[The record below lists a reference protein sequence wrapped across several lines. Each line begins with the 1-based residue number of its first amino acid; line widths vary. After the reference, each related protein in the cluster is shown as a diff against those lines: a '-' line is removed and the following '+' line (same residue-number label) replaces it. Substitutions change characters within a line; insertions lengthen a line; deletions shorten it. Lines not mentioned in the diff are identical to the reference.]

1 MLKSHQ
7 IVVRL
12 GMSFSALLAIL
23 IAVGWI
29 AVHQMDRDNA
39 RLAELQGK
47 DWTTLTLTQEALRY
61 SSANSRITMQ
71 LFLLEDEDQI
81 KALVTT
87 RVENSKRIGELLDK
101 VEEFCDTDEEK
112 KLLAAIQSSR
122 QTYTESYTRALH
134 SLFDERNRT
143 EAKRIMAQETTPAM
157 FRYHTAYNDL
167 VQLEVDQI
175 DKAANK
181 RRLQQAGTH
190 RLVFW
195 AIVLSVILTG
205 IIAFITARRMIVE
218 TTEQL
223 TNYEKMYAELGQS
236 VAQRERADERV
247 RLQSAALESA
257 ANAIIITDSR
267 GTIQWVNPAFTQL
280 TGYSVKD
287 VIGQNPSILKSDQQN
302 ESFYRNLWKTILAG
316 KVWSGGITNRKKDG
330 QLYLE
335 EMTIA
340 PVLSLN
346 GEITN
351 FIAIKQ
357 DVTERKRVEAA
368 LRQSEDQFRDLAEN
382 IPEVFFVLGL
392 NPVLTTYVSPAYDL
406 IWGRSRQAL
415 YEDPAAWT
423 EAIHQKDRER
433 VKDMF
438 SHCLQGNNLDIEY
451 RVVRPDGSIRDIH
464 ARAFPVLSPEGE
476 PSRIVGLAEDVT
488 ERVEAE
494 ERLRLWSRVLEQSGE
509 GIFVCDPH
517 ERILLVNAAFEKLTG
532 FSADEAIGKTPRIL
546 QSGRQDHAF
555 YAELWRNVA
564 ETGAWCGE
572 MWNRRKSGELY
583 VEWLSIGAVRDPKG
597 ALTHYVGIFSDIT
610 IRKQAEDRLVHL
622 AHYDALTDLP
632 NRILLLDRLNELIKS
647 AQRNKSKVAVIF
659 IDLDRF
665 KEVNDSLG
673 HDAGDLLLQTL
684 AKRLSSAVRDQDTVA
699 RMGGD
704 EFIVLIQ
711 GLHDVKDVPMLA
723 QKLLSRLVESVT
735 LNGYELTVTAS
746 MGISLYP
753 DDATNGPELIRS
765 ADAAM
770 YQAKDA
776 GRNAYRFYTSDLNLR
791 ALEMLS
797 MENSLRRAIE
807 RKEFV
812 LHYQPQVDIKSGSVV
827 GAEALIRWNH
837 PDLGLVMPGKF
848 IPIAEERGLIVPIG
862 GWVIEEA
869 ARQAA
874 IWNNSGISMPIAV
887 NVSAV
892 QFRQKDFVEELV
904 KSVRTHGITPDW
916 LELELTEGI
925 IMRDAESTIKVLQ
938 ELHAVGFQLSIDDF
952 GTGYSSLSYLRR
964 FPIDRIKID
973 QSFIRA
979 ARHDEGAAGIVTAII
994 ALARS
999 LKLKVIAEGVET
1011 GEQLEIL
1018 RAQGCDE
1025 AQGFLFSRGLGP
1037 EEFQKFA
1044 REWKLQPPRTP
1055 EFLPV

>member
-1 MLKSHQ
+1 LLKSHQ
-7 IVVRL
+7 IAVRL
-12 GMSFSALLAIL
+12 GISFTVLLAIL
-23 IAVGWI
+23 IAVGWMGL
-29 AVHQMDRDNA
+29 HQMDRDNA
-39 RLAELQGK
+39 RLAESQGK

-71 LFLLEDEDQI
+71 LFLLKDEDQI
-81 KALVTT
+81 KALETT

-101 VEEFCDTDEEK
+101 VEEFCDADEEK
-112 KLLAAIQSSR
+112 KLLAAIRSSR
-122 QTYTESYTRALH
+122 QTYTESYKRALH
-134 SLFDERNRT
+134 LLLDKRNGT
-143 EAKRIMAQETTPAM
+143 EARRIMAQETTPAM
-157 FRYHTAYNDL
+157 FRYHAAYNDL

-175 DKAANK
+175 DKAANE
-181 RRLQQAGTH
+181 RRLKQAGTH
-190 RLVFW
+190 RLVLW
-195 AIVLSVILTG
+195 AIVLSVVLTG
-205 IIAFITARRMIVE
+205 IIAFITARRIILE
-218 TTEQL
+218 TTKQL
-223 TNYEKMYAELGQS
+223 TNYERMYAELRQS
-236 VAQRERADERV
+236 IAQRERADERV

-257 ANAIIITDSR
+257 ANAIIITDPR
-267 GTIQWVNPAFTQL
+267 GTIQWVNPAFTRL
-280 TGYSVKD
+280 TGYPVKD
-287 VIGQNPSILKSDQQN
+287 VIGQNPRILKSDKQDG
-302 ESFYRNLWKTILAG
+302 SFYRNLWKTILAG
-316 KVWSGGITNRKKDG
+316 KAWAGELTNLKKDG

-340 PVLSLN
+340 PVLSVN

-357 DVTERKRVEAA
+357 DVTERKRVEVA
-368 LRQSEDQFRDLAEN
+368 LKQSEEQFRDLAEN

-392 NPVLTTYVSPAYDL
+392 DPLLTTYVSPAYDV
-406 IWGRSRQAL
+406 IWGRSRQVL
-415 YEDPAAWT
+415 YEDPAAWI
-423 EAIHQKDRER
+423 EAIHQEDRER
-433 VKDMF
+433 VKDIF
-438 SHCLQGNNLDIEY
+438 AHCLQGNHLDTEY

-464 ARAFPVLSPEGE
+464 ARAFPVLSSEGK
-476 PSRIVGLAEDVT
+476 PSRIVGLAQDVT

-509 GIFVCDPH
+509 GIFICDAQ
-517 ERILLVNAAFEKLTG
+517 EQILLVNAAFEKLTG
-532 FSADEAIGKTPRIL
+532 FSADEALGKTPSIL
-546 QSGRQDHAF
+546 QSGRQDRAF
-555 YAELWRNVA
+555 YAELWKSVA

-572 MWNRRKSGELY
+572 IWNRRKSGELY

-597 ALTHYVGIFSDIT
+597 AVSHYVGIFSDIT

-632 NRILLLDRLNELIKS
+632 NRALLLDRLNELIKS
-647 AQRNKSKVAVIF
+647 AQRRKSKVAVVF

-684 AKRLSSAVRDQDTVA
+684 ATRLSSAVRDQDTVA

-711 GLHDVKDVPMLA
+711 GLNDVKDVPMLA
-723 QKLLSRLVESVT
+723 QKLLSCFVKSVT

-753 DDATNGPELIRS
+753 DDATNGPELIRN

-776 GRNAYRFYTSDLNLR
+776 GSNAYRFYTSDLNRR

-807 RKEFV
+807 RQEFV

-837 PDLGLVMPGKF
+837 PDLGLVMPGEF

-862 GWVIEEA
+862 AWVIEEA

-874 IWNNSGISMPIAV
+874 VWHNSGTSMPIAV

-892 QFRQKDFVEELV
+892 QFRQKDFVEELAN
-904 KSVRTHGITPDW
+904 SVRSHGIAPDR
-916 LELELTEGI
+916 LELELTESI
-925 IMRDAESTIKVLQ
+925 VMRDAESTIKVLQ
-938 ELHAVGFQLSIDDF
+938 KLHDLGFQLSIDDF
-952 GTGYSSLSYLRR
+952 GTGYSSLNYLRR
-964 FPIDRIKID
+964 FPIDKIKID
-973 QSFIRA
+973 QSFMRA

-994 ALARS
+994 ALARG

-1011 GEQLEIL
+1011 REQLEIL
-1018 RAQGCDE
+1018 RVQGCDE
-1025 AQGFLFSRGLGP
+1025 AQGFLFSRALGP
-1037 EEFQKFA
+1037 EEFQKLA
-1044 REWKLQPPRTP
+1044 REWNPQPLRTP
-1055 EFLPV
+1055 EFLPA

>member
-7 IVVRL
+7 IAVRL
-12 GMSFSALLAIL
+12 GISFSALLATL
-23 IAVGWI
+23 IAVGWLFL
-29 AVHQMDRDNA
+29 HQMDRDNA
-39 RLAELQGK
+39 RLAEIQGK
-47 DWTTLTLTQEALRY
+47 NWTTLTMTQEALRY
-61 SSANSRITMQ
+61 SGTNSRITMQ
-71 LFLLEDEDQI
+71 LFLLQDEDQI
-81 KALVTT
+81 KALLTT
-87 RVENSKRIGELLDK
+87 RAENSKRIETLLGK
-101 VEEFCDTDEEK
+101 VEESCHADDEK
-112 KLLAAIQSSR
+112 KLIAAIKSSR
-122 QTYTESYTRALH
+122 QAYTESYARALH
-134 SLFDERNRT
+134 SLLDERNGT

-157 FRYHTAYNDL
+157 FSYHSAYNDL

-175 DKAANK
+175 DKATNE
-181 RRLQQAGTH
+181 RRLKQKSTH
-190 RLVFW
+190 RLVLS
-195 AIVLSVILTG
+195 AIVLSVFLTG
-205 IIAFITARRMIVE
+205 IIAFITARRIILE

-223 TNYEKMYAELGQS
+223 TNYEKMYA
-236 VAQRERADERV
+236 
-247 RLQSAALESA
+247 
-257 ANAIIITDSR
+257 
-267 GTIQWVNPAFTQL
+267 
-280 TGYSVKD
+280 
-287 VIGQNPSILKSDQQN
+287 
-302 ESFYRNLWKTILAG
+302 
-316 KVWSGGITNRKKDG
+316 
-330 QLYLE
+330 
-335 EMTIA
+335 
-340 PVLSLN
+340 
-346 GEITN
+346 
-351 FIAIKQ
+351 
-357 DVTERKRVEAA
+357 
-368 LRQSEDQFRDLAEN
+368 
-382 IPEVFFVLGL
+382 
-392 NPVLTTYVSPAYDL
+392 
-406 IWGRSRQAL
+406 
-415 YEDPAAWT
+415 
-423 EAIHQKDRER
+423 
-433 VKDMF
+433 
-438 SHCLQGNNLDIEY
+438 
-451 RVVRPDGSIRDIH
+451 
-464 ARAFPVLSPEGE
+464 
-476 PSRIVGLAEDVT
+476 

-517 ERILLVNAAFEKLTG
+517 ERILLVNTAFEKLTG
-532 FSADEAIGKTPRIL
+532 FSADEALGKTPRMF
-546 QSGRQDHAF
+546 QSGRQDRAF
-555 YAELWRNVA
+555 YADLWRSVA

-583 VEWLSIGAVRDPKG
+583 VQWLSIGAVRDPKG
-597 ALTHYVGIFSDIT
+597 VVTHYVGIFSDIT

-647 AQRNKSKVAVIF
+647 AQRNKSKVAVVF

-684 AKRLSSAVRDQDTVA
+684 AKRLTSAVRDQDTVA

-711 GLHDVKDVPMLA
+711 GLHDVKDVPMLV
-723 QKLLSRLVESVT
+723 QKLLSCLVESVT

-753 DDATNGPELIRS
+753 DDATNGPELIRN

-812 LHYQPQVDIKSGSVV
+812 LHYQPQVDIKTGSVV

-874 IWNNSGISMPIAV
+874 IWHNSGISMPIAV

-892 QFRQKDFVEELV
+892 QFRQKDFAEELAN
-904 KSVRTHGITPDW
+904 SVRKHGITPDR
-916 LELELTEGI
+916 LELELTESI
-925 IMRDAESTIKVLQ
+925 LMRDAETTIKVLQ
-938 ELHAVGFQLSIDDF
+938 KLHDVGFQLSIDDF

-964 FPIDRIKID
+964 FPIGKIKID
-973 QSFIRA
+973 QSFIRT
-979 ARHDEGAAGIVTAII
+979 ARHDDGAASIVIAII
-994 ALARS
+994 ALAQS

-1011 GEQLEIL
+1011 TEQLEIL
-1018 RAQGCDE
+1018 RAQGCDQ
-1025 AQGFLFSRGLGP
+1025 AQGFLFSRGLGS

-1044 REWKLQPPRTP
+1044 REWNPQLLRTP
-1055 EFLPV
+1055 EFFPV

>member
-12 GMSFSALLAIL
+12 AISFSALLAIL

-29 AVHQMDRDNA
+29 AVHEMDRDNA

-47 DWTTLTLTQEALRY
+47 NWTTLTLTQEALRY
-61 SSANSRITMQ
+61 SSANSRITTQ
-71 LFLLEDEDQI
+71 LFFLEDEDQI
-81 KALVTT
+81 KTLVTA
-87 RVENSKRIGELLDK
+87 RVEKSKRIGELLDK
-101 VEEFCDTDEEK
+101 VEESCDTDEEK

-122 QTYTESYTRALH
+122 QAYTESYTRALH
-134 SLFDERNRT
+134 SLLDERNGT

-157 FRYHTAYNDL
+157 FRYHAAYNDL

-175 DKAANK
+175 GKAIK
-181 RRLQQAGTH
+181 ERRLKQAGTH
-190 RLVFW
+190 RF
-195 AIVLSVILTG
+195 VLSAIILSVVLTG
-205 IIAFITARRMIVE
+205 IIAFITARRIILE

-223 TNYEKMYAELGQS
+223 TNYEKMYAEL
-236 VAQRERADERV
+236 
-247 RLQSAALESA
+247 
-257 ANAIIITDSR
+257 
-267 GTIQWVNPAFTQL
+267 
-280 TGYSVKD
+280 
-287 VIGQNPSILKSDQQN
+287 
-302 ESFYRNLWKTILAG
+302 
-316 KVWSGGITNRKKDG
+316 
-330 QLYLE
+330 
-335 EMTIA
+335 
-340 PVLSLN
+340 
-346 GEITN
+346 
-351 FIAIKQ
+351 
-357 DVTERKRVEAA
+357 
-368 LRQSEDQFRDLAEN
+368 RQSEDQFRDLADN

-392 NPVLTTYVSPAYDL
+392 DPVLTTYVSPAYDL

-415 YEDPAAWT
+415 YEDPSAWI
-423 EAIHQKDRER
+423 EAIHERDRER
-433 VKDMF
+433 VKDIF
-438 SHCLQGNNLDIEY
+438 SHCLQGNNLDMEY
-451 RVVRPDGSIRDIH
+451 RVVRPDGSARDIH
-464 ARAFPVLSPEGE
+464 ARAFPVLSPEGK
-476 PSRIVGLAEDVT
+476 PSRIVGLAQDVT

-494 ERLRLWSRVLEQSGE
+494 RRLCLWSRVLEQSGE
-509 GIFVCDPH
+509 GIFICDPH
-517 ERILLVNAAFEKLTG
+517 ERILLVNTAFEKLTG
-532 FSADEAIGKTPRIL
+532 FSADEALGKTPRIL
-546 QSGRQDHAF
+546 QSGRQDRAF
-555 YAELWRNVA
+555 YADLWRSVA

-597 ALTHYVGIFSDIT
+597 AVTHYVGIFSDIT

-647 AQRNKSKVAVIF
+647 AQRNKSKVAVVF

-673 HDAGDLLLQTL
+673 HEAGDLLLQTL
-684 AKRLSSAVRDQDTVA
+684 AKRLSGAVRDQDTVA

-704 EFIVLIQ
+704 EFVVLIQ
-711 GLHDVKDVPMLA
+711 GLHEVKDVPMLA
-723 QKLLSRLVESVT
+723 QKLLSCLVESVT

-753 DDATNGPELIRS
+753 DDATNGSELIQN

-776 GRNAYRFYTSDLNLR
+776 GRNTYRFYTSDLNLR

-874 IWNNSGISMPIAV
+874 IWHKSGISMPIAV

-892 QFRQKDFVEELV
+892 QFRQKDFVEELAN
-904 KSVRTHGITPDW
+904 SVRKHAISPDR
-916 LELELTEGI
+916 LELELTESI
-925 IMRDAESTIKVLQ
+925 IMRDAETTIKVLQ
-938 ELHAVGFQLSIDDF
+938 KLHDIGFQLSIDDF
-952 GTGYSSLSYLRR
+952 GTGYSSLSYLGR
-964 FPIDRIKID
+964 FPIDKIKID

-979 ARHDEGAAGIVTAII
+979 ARQDEAAAGIVTAII

-1011 GEQLEIL
+1011 GEQLEML
-1018 RAQGCDE
+1018 RARGCDE

-1037 EEFQKFA
+1037 EEFQKLA